1 MSRHVFTYQSR
12 RQARL
17 GVTWPE
23 PVGLVANH
31 WLKRLA
37 FVQLAVLLD
46 CNLGAIGACQVVI
59 RLASKCNICCA
70 LGEMIIASVEA
81 TWVILP
87 WIIGANYQRLFRAD
101 QPILQ
106 GQKILDAEFSVH
118 LHALFDAINTGRLP
132 RKMAIRICKPMRANY
147 HFALSFG

>member
-1 MSRHVFTYQSR
+1 M
-12 RQARL
+12 
-17 GVTWPE
+17 TWPE

-59 RLASKCNICCA
+59 RLASKHNMRCA
-70 LGEMIIASVEA
+70 LVEMITASVEA
-81 TWVILP
+81 TGLILP
-87 WIIGANYQRLFRAD
+87 WIIGSNYQRLFRAD

-106 GQKILDAEFSVH
+106 GQKNLDAEFSVH

>member
-1 MSRHVFTYQSR
+1 M
-12 RQARL
+12 
-17 GVTWPE
+17 TWPE

-70 LGEMIIASVEA
+70 LGEMITASVEA

-87 WIIGANYQRLFRAD
+87 WIIGPNYQRLFRA
-101 QPILQ
+101 QMEIVGNKEKLSGPISMN
-106 GQKILDAEFSVH
+106 K
-118 LHALFDAINTGRLP
+118 
-132 RKMAIRICKPMRANY
+132 
-147 HFALSFG
+147 

>member
-59 RLASKCNICCA
+59 RLASKHNMRCA
-70 LGEMIIASVEA
+70 LVEMITASVEA
-81 TWVILP
+81 TGLILP
-87 WIIGANYQRLFRAD
+87 WIIGSNYQRLFRAD
-101 QPILQ
+101 QLLVQ
-106 GQKILDAEFSVH
+106 GQKNQDEGSLAH
-118 LHALFDAINTGRLP
+118 H
-132 RKMAIRICKPMRANY
+132 RA
-147 HFALSFG
+147 

>member
-1 MSRHVFTYQSR
+1 M
-12 RQARL
+12 
-17 GVTWPE
+17 TWPE

-81 TWVILP
+81 TGLILP
-87 WIIGANYQRLFRAD
+87 WIIGSNYQRLFRAD

-106 GQKILDAEFSVH
+106 GQKNLDAEF
-118 LHALFDAINTGRLP
+118 LANLRALSDATNTRQLR
-132 RKMAIRICKPMRANY
+132 RKMAIRMCTPMRANY